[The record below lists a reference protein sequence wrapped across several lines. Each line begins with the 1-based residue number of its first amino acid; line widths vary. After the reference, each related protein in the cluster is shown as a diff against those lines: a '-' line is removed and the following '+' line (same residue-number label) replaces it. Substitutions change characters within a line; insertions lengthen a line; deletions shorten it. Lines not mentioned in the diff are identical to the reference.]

1 MLHFFLSLS
10 GTGVTFY
17 PGLWLLVEIFLPSS
31 GQETDALMF
40 GFPETQVIVP
50 VGSTDEVFC
59 GYIDLGQI
67 HMGAR
72 TAGMVVSPTSYGD
85 GVV

>member
-10 GTGVTFY
+10 GTSVTFY
-17 PGLWLLVEIFLPSS
+17 PGLWLLLEIFLPSS
-31 GQETDALMF
+31 GQETNGLMF
-40 GFPETQVIVP
+40 GFLERQVIVR

-72 TAGMVVSPTSYGD
+72 TTGMVVSLTGYGG